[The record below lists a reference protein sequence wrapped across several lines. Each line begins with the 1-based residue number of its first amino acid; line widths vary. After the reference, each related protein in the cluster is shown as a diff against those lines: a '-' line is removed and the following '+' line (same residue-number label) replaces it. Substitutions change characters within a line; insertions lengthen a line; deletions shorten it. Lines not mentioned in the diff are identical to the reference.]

1 MSKKESGLVWSSEW
15 GKMCPGCEKPAAQC
29 VCRKSSNAAPPPKDG
44 IVRVGRETKGRKGAG
59 VTIIS
64 GLPGS
69 EDELKKL
76 AAELKKKCG
85 AGGALKDGQIE
96 IQGEHRDRLVA
107 ELEKMG
113 YRVKRS
119 GG

>member
-1 MSKKESGLVWSSEW
+1 
-15 GKMCPGCEKPAAQC
+15 MCPDCEQPLAQC
-29 VCRKSSNAAPPPKDG
+29 SCRRADNVATPSKDG

-59 VTIIS
+59 VTIIC

-76 AAELKKKCG
+76 ATDLKKKCG

-96 IQGEHRDRLVA
+96 IQGEHRERLVT
-107 ELEKMG
+107 ELEKLG